1 MVDVFP
7 VVLQSPWAAIAIYG
21 QRISLRP
28 PVNARVSVRWS
39 IILASLVFVTR
50 FHVSCFLVGGGPP
63 HAQPKISKTTP
74 CKVAKRLLALDSF
87 GDPAKAFD
95 TSGKS
100 AAPLHHRAFV
110 AHAGTAFDPAMH
122 MARAQAT
129 ATDAKRKSESWQQS
143 YAALRFSM
151 TCRKFVANSP

>member
-1 MVDVFP
+1 
-7 VVLQSPWAAIAIYG
+7 VLQSRWAVIEIYG
-21 QRISLRP
+21 QLIETLDLSFQSIIG
-28 PVNARVSVRWS
+28 ATEQRWS

-74 CKVAKRLLALDSF
+74 CKVAKRLLALDGF
-87 GDPAKAFD
+87 GDLAKAFD

-110 AHAGTAFDPAMH
+110 
-122 MARAQAT
+122 
-129 ATDAKRKSESWQQS
+129 
-143 YAALRFSM
+143 
-151 TCRKFVANSP
+151 